1 MQIHARLA
9 AAVALAV
16 CLGRMTA
23 EEVPPSEAVP
33 AAVTA
38 LAAQQASVTSL
49 RGAFRWLTLPA
60 DGRETRERRGTF
72 QVVRETAVSAQRFN
86 VTTSDLDGADV
97 HRWCSNG
104 SERWE
109 IEQQVPEEEPTKRK
123 LERGAQQID
132 LDRIVA
138 CLLFDLPTLQRDF
151 IMIIPADEPRRILF
165 VPRDEGL
172 QRDLRQLEVVV
183 VDDQPT
189 AVVISEPSGSRIRLV
204 ITELKRNE
212 SIPEIYF
219 NPDGVPV
226 P

>member
-1 MQIHARLA
+1 MYIHARLA
-9 AAVALAV
+9 VAVASVV
-16 CLGRMTA
+16 CFGCLTA
-23 EEVPPSEAVP
+23 EEAPSVDPVP
-33 AAVTA
+33 AAVAA

-49 RGAFRWLTLPA
+49 QGSFRWLTLPA
-60 DGRETRERRGTF
+60 DGGEPRERRGTF
-72 QVVRETAVSAQRFN
+72 QVVRASAGLPQRFN

-109 IEQQVPEEEPTKRK
+109 IEQQVPEEPPTKRK
-123 LERGAQQID
+123 LERGAQQLD

-138 CLLFDLPTLQRDF
+138 CLLVDLPTLQRDF
-151 IMIIPADEPRRILF
+151 ILSVPADESHRILF
-165 VPRDEGL
+165 IPRHEEL

-183 VDDQPT
+183 VDGQPS
-189 AVVISEPSGSRIRLV
+189 AVLISDPSGSRIRLV

-212 SIPEIYF
+212 PIPEIYF
-219 NPDGVPV
+219 HPDGVPA